1 MGVMKRILS
10 VFALAAFVSAAEGE
24 SFKSRFLQADF
35 SYATERGI
43 ERSSPAF
50 SAEFGMALG
59 KGEFALGS
67 QFSQDFLD
75 FTARGFYF
83 PRMKDSFEG
92 GWKSAFG
99 FGGTLHRQLQ
109 FGIARE
115 DDFILDFVYRI
126 QSERGFVLSL
136 MLGGGLKSA
145 DVYAVSDDVGNL
157 LDGSLELALDAGK
170 RFACGAEAYF
180 SWGCHSFYRYRLFF
194 SPIYVFGIGYNFP
207 GALRVSWET
216 EVRITDQIITAPYV
230 GSVIFRAAARYSF

>member
-1 MGVMKRILS
+1 MKRILS

-99 FGGTLHRQLQ
+99 FGGTLHRQMQ

-170 RFACGAEAYF
+170 NSPAARRRIFRGDAIRSTGTGCSSRRYTF
-180 SWGCHSFYRYRLFF
+180 SESATTFRGRSA
-194 SPIYVFGIGYNFP
+194 FP
-207 GALRVSWET
+207 GRRKSASQTR
-216 EVRITDQIITAPYV
+216 
-230 GSVIFRAAARYSF
+230 